1 MTFFVMGIKAV
12 MHPEIVRR
20 AHDEGHEI
28 ANHAWDHPVLTKIA
42 RDKVL
47 DQLQR
52 TSSAIEGI
60 IHQKPVVMRP
70 PYGNTN
76 GRLNSFIFDHEK
88 LSVVLWSFDTQGTGI
103 LLLAVR
109 HSHDYSI
116 ATHLTYLLCRLE
128 EATIVTYCEEYDQQ
142 HQARR
147 GRPVPR
153 HPSGHRGR
161 DSSADRRVTGGGLQL
176 RHRVRT
182 NQSSGEPPIP
192 TKSRQQQAEK
202 TLEALLSE
210 GHAQGTSAC
219 TT

>member
-1 MTFFVMGIKAV
+1 VTFFVMGIKAV

-28 ANHAWDHPVLTKIA
+28 ANHAWDHPVLTKIS

-60 IHQKPVVMRP
+60 IRKKPVVMRP

-76 GRLNSFIFDHEK
+76 GRLNNFIFDHEK
-88 LSVVLWSFDTQGTGI
+88 LSVVLWSFDTQGSAI
-103 LLLAVR
+103 APQAVR
-109 HSHDYSI
+109 HSHDYCI
-116 ATHLTYLLCRLE
+116 ATCLIYLLCRLE
-128 EATIVTYCEEYDQQ
+128 EATIVRYCKECDQQ

-153 HPSGHRGR
+153 HPPGHRGR
-161 DSSADRRVTGGGLQL
+161 DSSANRRFTGGGLQF
-176 RHRVRT
+176 RHRFRT
-182 NQSSGEPPIP
+182 DQGPGEPVP
-192 TKSRQQQAEK
+192 TKSKQQAEK
-202 TLEALLSE
+202 TFE
-210 GHAQGTSAC
+210 GHC
-219 TT
+219 